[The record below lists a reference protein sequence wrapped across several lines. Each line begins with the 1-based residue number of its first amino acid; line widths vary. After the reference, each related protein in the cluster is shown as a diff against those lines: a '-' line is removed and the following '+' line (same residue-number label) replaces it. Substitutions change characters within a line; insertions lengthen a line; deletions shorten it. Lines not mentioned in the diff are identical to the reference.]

1 MTISGRRPAPHL
13 PAGRLVVALLALAL
27 AGCFSPAE
35 RPGCSPPTA
44 PGEVGSLCGFRNPE
58 DLEHVRRA
66 GLVVVSNLRF
76 GGLLGEDG
84 GYMAA
89 FEPGLDAVAFRLWPR
104 EGDPPAAHDPTLG
117 DPSCTTAPEPDTF
130 YPHGLTSRT
139 ELDHVYLYIVGHARN
154 AGSREAIEIFEMT
167 GRGPDARLVWKACIP
182 TPGNIAANDVV
193 ASADGARIVAS
204 NYQPDHS
211 MRHTFTS
218 ALLGSPTGNV
228 ITWTR
233 ADGWKPVEG
242 SVARMANGVALARRG
257 ETVLYAETMS
267 GSVHRLPLGDGGGA
281 IEIGIGGNPD
291 NFTETPRGT
300 LLLATHTGGAAFMLC
315 QFGRLPCKTSWAVYE
330 IDPETLATHKVIE
343 HDGSQVGA
351 VATALEVDGILYLGS
366 VFDDRVGIVASAAAR
381 ASAIEEDD

>member
-1 MTISGRRPAPHL
+1 MTIARRRLRSPL
-13 PAGRLVVALLALAL
+13 PSAKFVAAVLAATA

-35 RPGCSPPTA
+35 RPGCSPPTT
-44 PGEVGSLCGFRNPE
+44 PGEIGSLCGFRNPE

-76 GGLLGEDG
+76 GGVLGEDG
-84 GYMAA
+84 GFMAA

-104 EGDPPAAHDPTLG
+104 EGDPPAAPDPALG
-117 DPSCTTAPEPDTF
+117 DPSCTVPPEPDAF

-139 ELDHVYLYIVGHARN
+139 ELDHVYLYIVGHAGS

-193 ASADGARIVAS
+193 TSADGERIVAS
-204 NYQPDHS
+204 NFQPDHS
-211 MRHTFTS
+211 MRHTITS
-218 ALLGSPTGNV
+218 ALLGSATGNV
-228 ITWTR
+228 ITWTH

-242 SVARMANGVALARRG
+242 SDARMANGVALARRG

-281 IEIGIGGNPD
+281 IEISIGGNPD

-300 LLLATHTGGAAFMLC
+300 LLLATHTAGAAFMLC
-315 QFGRLPCKTSWAVYE
+315 QLGRLPCKTSWAVYE
-330 IDPETLATHKVIE
+330 IDPETLATQKVIE
-343 HDGSQVGA
+343 HDGSRVGA
-351 VATALEVDGILYLGS
+351 VATALEVDGILYLGT
-366 VFDDRVGIVASAAAR
+366 VFDDRVGIVSSAPAS
-381 ASAIEEDD
+381 ASAIEDGD